1 MFNTDSIT
9 IGETPAG
16 MIDELVTFR
25 DLFKD
30 RLKRANQD
38 HKKYKTKETKEE
50 VKKQSALVSKCLNA
64 LRKDAKTSDVGFAL
78 IAAREA
84 QKQEVGFNN

>member
-1 MFNTDSIT
+1 MFNTDSIS

-16 MIDELVTFR
+16 MIDELVTFK

-38 HKKYKTKETKEE
+38 HKNYKTKETKEE

-78 IAAREA
+78 IAARQA
-84 QKQEVGFNN
+84 QKQEVGNYE